1 MQCVRQIIRDS
12 QTARETPTEEKAL
25 GVRREMSVSLLSLL
39 FSDVRLVILYSTL
52 LWIWSITR
60 KLSAI
65 GPMMMMAMKRRRK
78 RMMMMKVISIMTII
92 SVSLIDSRLSNME
105 GDCVGG
111 LLQV

>member
-52 LWIWSITR
+52 
-60 KLSAI
+60 
-65 GPMMMMAMKRRRK
+65 
-78 RMMMMKVISIMTII
+78 
-92 SVSLIDSRLSNME
+92 
-105 GDCVGG
+105 
-111 LLQV
+111 